1 MCFKHLNCEP
11 VLVVMKVQVSGL
23 IQSCSNSIKDG
34 LRGISNAMNDVREI
48 GNGFSYNEDFCKIC
62 LSSHVGS

>member
-1 MCFKHLNCEP
+1 M
-11 VLVVMKVQVSGL
+11 QVEISGL
-23 IQSCSNSIKDG
+23 IQSCSNSIKNG
-34 LRGISNAMNDVREI
+34 LGGIGDAMIDVREI